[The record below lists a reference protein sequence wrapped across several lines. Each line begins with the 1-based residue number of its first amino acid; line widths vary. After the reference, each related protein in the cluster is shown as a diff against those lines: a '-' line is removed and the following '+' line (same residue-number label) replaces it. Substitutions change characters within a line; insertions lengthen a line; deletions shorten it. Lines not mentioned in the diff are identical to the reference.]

1 MLLQQKIII
10 NASRNELEKENERL
24 KIRVPILQDERP
36 EIVNVLADGTLV
48 EDSFCHYDAQNNQLN
63 IEINQNVR
71 VYKIIYGY
79 QDMVSEQQEIQLY
92 TGAYTKFENEEVI
105 EAQDEKTVEINP
117 IGEKISVEGEITKE
131 VYKGYLYEAKD
142 NTTNYSENYII
153 EISNTQNI
161 EEINLTK
168 EKEVFTYQV
177 GE

>member
-71 VYKIIYGY
+71 VYKIIY
-79 QDMVSEQQEIQLY
+79 
-92 TGAYTKFENEEVI
+92 
-105 EAQDEKTVEINP
+105 
-117 IGEKISVEGEITKE
+117 
-131 VYKGYLYEAKD
+131 
-142 NTTNYSENYII
+142 
-153 EISNTQNI
+153 
-161 EEINLTK
+161 
-168 EKEVFTYQV
+168 
-177 GE
+177 